1 MNNGTNERTNERAKQ
16 RTIRIDP
23 RSNNNKPMSGNDGL
37 TEVLEKTKLVW
48 DGTRNVVDAAPELSC
63 HGKATK
69 RGEGRPSKVR
79 G

>member
-1 MNNGTNERTNERAKQ
+1 
-16 RTIRIDP
+16 
-23 RSNNNKPMSGNDGL
+23 MSGNDGL

-69 RGEGRPSKVR
+69 KGGRETIEGARMKRTHPRKATKMR
-79 G
+79 